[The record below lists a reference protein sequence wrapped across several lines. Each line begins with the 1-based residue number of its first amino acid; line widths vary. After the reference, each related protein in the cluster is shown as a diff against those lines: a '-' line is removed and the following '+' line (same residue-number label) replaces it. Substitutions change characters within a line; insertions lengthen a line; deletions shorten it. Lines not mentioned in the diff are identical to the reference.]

1 MYDLDKQN
9 KINIRR
15 IKGNELRHKYIKRN
29 VKKKEN
35 D

>member
-15 IKGNELRHKYIKRN
+15 IKGNELRHKN
-29 VKKKEN
+29 KKERWDN
-35 D
+35 NS